1 MNDLYVVVPA
11 NVTVSMLGDVL
22 GRFWTVKGSPA
33 QPRIELDRSSKA
45 YLTEIDMTPSLEEEV
60 FIDDPQVLEQI
71 KREFGGYRLIAVRYS
86 DPALAQEVARAIA
99 SSELARMPMLL
110 DATGEFQAPSE
121 FLAHTGE
128 PPSRA

>member
-11 NVTVSMLGDVL
+11 NVTLSMVRDVL
-22 GRFWTVKGSPA
+22 GRSWTVEGSPT

-71 KREFGGYRLIAVRYS
+71 KREFDGYRLIAVRYS
-86 DPALAQEVARAIA
+86 DRALAQEVARAIA
-99 SSELARMPMLL
+99 SSELASMPMLL
-110 DATGEFQAPSE
+110 D
-121 FLAHTGE
+121 
-128 PPSRA
+128 